1 MPVQSRKVVAL
12 RQKRRRHF
20 ENIKRVQKT
29 ISKGMLMV
37 STLALS
43 NSVLKTG
50 PVKAQTVTN
59 TSLNKTS
66 FLTMISSQAKQIAAA
81 NDLYASVM
89 VAQAVLESG
98 WGSATLSQAPYYNLF
113 GIKGTDA
120 SNSVT
125 MKTLEDDGTGA
136 YYATNEAFKTY
147 DSYASSLQDYAN
159 LLTGNNGADA
169 WRYQYYLG
177 ARVSQTT
184 SYQDATAHLTGRYA
198 TDTAYGTKLNAII
211 AQNNLTALDVLTTT
225 TQSGDNN
232 QAPALVSNGATYTVQ
247 AGDTYWSLARQ
258 FGISVTDLQKLNQA
272 ANGNLSVGQVI
283 SVPNTSR
290 GATAEVPQASTTNL
304 RSMTTSASSDSQTS
318 GPNTYT
324 VKAGDTYWAL
334 ATTYGVTVES
344 LQALNGTNL
353 IAGQTIKIPGS
364 NTRSA
369 GTLPSAT
376 NWQATANSQ
385 ASVTSQRATT
395 YKVAAG
401 DTLWSLAKTW
411 GVSVDA
417 LLAAN
422 GGSAALYAGQTL
434 NIPTGSS
441 VGYPS
446 QEVRATLESQ
456 TPAQS
461 TQTRTSRLADE
472 QSHYKVE
479 AGDTLWSIAN
489 RYQTSV
495 QTLLVANGLTS
506 ADQLAVGQVL
516 TLTGGQASQPA
527 SNTQTQ
533 IDKASQSA
541 PNTNVL
547 SPTVTQAASQVSAVS
562 GSYIVQAGDTLYSL
576 AQRLGLD
583 VQVLINAN
591 GGSSAIQVGQ
601 TIHY

>member
-198 TDTAYGTKLNAII
+198 TDTAYATKLNAII
-211 AQNNLTALDVLTTT
+211 AQNNLTALDVLTT
-225 TQSGDNN
+225 QSGDNN
-232 QAPALVSNGATYTVQ
+232 QAPALVSNRVTYTIQ

-258 FGISVTDLQKLNQA
+258 FGVSVTDLQKLNQA

-283 SVPNTSR
+283 SVPNTSS
-290 GATAEVPQASTTNL
+290 GATTKAPQAATTNL

-318 GPNTYT
+318 GPNSYT

-334 ATTYGVTVES
+334 AKTYGVTVES

-376 NWQATANSQ
+376 NWQPPANSQ
-385 ASVTSQRATT
+385 APLTSQKGTT

-411 GVSVDA
+411 GLSVDA

-434 NIPTGSS
+434 NVPTSSS
-441 VGYPS
+441 VGSPS
-446 QEVRATLESQ
+446 QEVGATLESQ
-456 TPAQS
+456 TLAQS
-461 TQTRTSRLADE
+461 AQTSTSRLADE

-495 QTLLVANGLTS
+495 QTLLAANGLTS

-516 TLTGGQASQPA
+516 TLTGGQVSQPT

-541 PNTNVL
+541 PNTNVP

-562 GSYIVQAGDTLYSL
+562 GTYIVQAGDTLYSL
-576 AQRLGLD
+576 AQRLGID